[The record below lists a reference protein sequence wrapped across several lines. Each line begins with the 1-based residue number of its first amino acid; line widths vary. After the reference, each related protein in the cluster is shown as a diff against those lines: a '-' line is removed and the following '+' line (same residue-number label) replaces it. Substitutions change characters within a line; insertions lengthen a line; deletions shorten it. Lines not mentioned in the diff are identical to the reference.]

1 MKKIILILSLSIAV
15 TITSFAQS
23 QNPPDINWKQIN
35 TSNFRI
41 IFPQG
46 LENYATQTAS
56 LIDSFYNLDTRNL
69 VLPKPHKTDLLL
81 YNRSVVSNAYATLAP
96 KRMVWYVTPPQSP
109 ILALEPWN
117 ALLAIHEFRHIT
129 QFYEMKTGFSEY
141 VSLFYGQYGW
151 AGMINWAYPNWFFEG
166 DAVYHETI
174 FTNTGRGRLPSFS
187 LPLRTI
193 YLNNQKISYEKAIF
207 RSYKTYYPNHYYI
220 GYHLV
225 SYINRHYGED
235 VWQKIIQR
243 TNTFSYWPFAFE
255 RSVKKY
261 TGDNIRKTYKK
272 TVAELDS
279 LWTDELMKNLD
290 TTGYEKVVTTK
301 KRVWTNYFDPYVIG
315 KDSLLML
322 KSGLDNNTQ
331 LIIWTCGKEKYLRE
345 ISGENISAARNTVVW
360 TTFSTNP
367 RFKEESFNDI
377 VKYNLK
383 TNKLKI
389 ITHKGKYFSPDI
401 SHNADKICAVK
412 YDTDVIPQIVI
423 LDTNGNEQY
432 HFNGKLNEHFVMPL
446 WTSDDEKIIFIKIDE
461 NGESMLMLD
470 PQTNKVETLIE
481 PSYIKFD
488 KPFIY
493 KNFVL
498 FSYDYTGI
506 TNIYTLNID
515 TKEIKRLTSVKFGAS
530 QAVVDSFDNKLIFTN
545 YNLKGLD
552 IVKANFNPS
561 TATPLANL
569 QKKSFEYFLSD
580 KTKSTLTPV
589 DLSFAEEAK
598 YEIQDYKPSKH
609 LLNFHSRGVYTSGQ
623 DLAFSLFSDDV
634 LNTTSLNYN
643 IFYNLFANTFNQSL
657 GIDFK
662 KYFPVFSYNI
672 YGGGYGYY
680 LNKDFPFYY
689 SSDSL
694 ATWHKFG
701 TSFKVSL
708 PLDFSRTI
716 YYNLFNASLSA
727 GYENIFGVSDLAEK
741 YFDFS
746 YSQLLRFDT
755 RIRYV
760 HRRLRSYRDIYPQ
773 WGESITIGGT
783 YVPNIFDVQGYRV
796 FSEIKFYTPGFFKH
810 HGIKITFG
818 AQFNSSMGSG
828 YLPMS
833 VMINYP
839 KGIPQIPSDKFYTAS
854 IYYAFPLCY
863 PDLNIPYLL
872 YIKRIRV
879 TTYANYVYIPLI
891 MPENLYSL
899 GTEIVFDF
907 NIFHLTGITLNAG
920 VGAAYT
926 PFNGQIY
933 TYPVIMDMYF

>member
-1 MKKIILILSLSIAV
+1 MKKIILILSLSVAV
-15 TITSFAQS
+15 NITSFAQS

-35 TSNFRI
+35 TRHFRI

-46 LENYATQTAS
+46 LENYASQTAA
-56 LIDSFYNLDTRNL
+56 LIDSFYKLDTRNL
-69 VLPKPHKTDLLL
+69 ILPKPSKTDLLL
-81 YNRSVVSNAYATLAP
+81 YNRSVVSNAFATLAP

-141 VSLFYGQYGW
+141 ASILYGQYGW
-151 AGMINWAYPNWFFEG
+151 SGMINWAYPNWFFEG

-174 FTNTGRGRLPSFS
+174 FTNTGRGRLASFS

-220 GYHLV
+220 GYHIV

-235 VWQKIIQR
+235 IWQQIIQR

-255 RSVKKY
+255 KSVKKY

-279 LWTDELMKNLD
+279 LWKDDLMKNLD
-290 TTGYEKVVTTK
+290 TTSYEKIVTTK
-301 KRVWTNYFDPYVIG
+301 KRVWTNYFDPYVIS

-331 LIIWTCGKEKYLRE
+331 LIIWANGKEDVLRE
-345 ISGENISAARNTVVW
+345 ISGENISAAENTVVW

-367 RFKEESFNDI
+367 RFQEESFNDI

-383 TNKLKI
+383 THKLKI

-412 YDTDVIPQIVI
+412 YNTDIIPKIVI

-432 HFNGKLNEHFVMPL
+432 NFKGKLNEHFVMPV
-446 WTSDDEKIIFIKIDE
+446 WTYDDKKIIFIKIDTQ
-461 NGESMLMLD
+461 GESMLMLD
-470 PQTNKVETLIE
+470 PQTNKLETLIE

-488 KPFIY
+488 KPFVY

-498 FSYDYTGI
+498 FNYDYTGI
-506 TNIYTLNID
+506 TNIYALNIN

-530 QAVVDSFDNKLIFTN
+530 QAIVDTFNNKLIFTN

-552 IVKANFNPS
+552 IVKSSFNTT
-561 TATPLANL
+561 TATPINDLE
-569 QKKSFEYFLSD
+569 KKSFQYFMSD

-589 DLSFAEEAK
+589 DLSFAQK
-598 YEIQDYKPSKH
+598 TNYEVQDYKPFKH
-609 LLNFHSRGVYTSGQ
+609 LLNFHSHGIYTTGQ

-643 IFYNLFANTFNQSL
+643 IFYNLFANTLNHSL
-657 GIDFK
+657 SIDYK
-662 KYFPVFSYNI
+662 KYFPVFSFNI

-708 PLDFSRTI
+708 PLNFSRTI
-716 YYNLFNASLSA
+716 YYNLFNVSLSA
-727 GYENIFGVSDLAEK
+727 GYENIFDVSDLAEK

-746 YSQLLRFDT
+746 YSQLLRFDSK
-755 RIRYV
+755 INYI
-760 HRRLRSYRDIYPQ
+760 HRRLRSYRDIYPK
-773 WGESITIGGT
+773 WGESITLGSSFIPAT
-783 YVPNIFDVQGYRV
+783 FNMQGYRV
-796 FSEIKFYTPGFFKH
+796 YSQLDLYAPGFAKH
-810 HGIKITFG
+810 NGIKISLG
-818 AQFNSSMGSG
+818 AQFNSPTDSG

-839 KGIPQIPSDKFYTAS
+839 KGIPKILTKKLYSAA

-872 YIKRIRV
+872 YLKRIRV
-879 TTYANYVYIPLI
+879 TTYANYLYIFQKKPS
-891 MPENLYSL
+891 EFYSF
-899 GTEIVFDF
+899 GAEIVFDF

-920 VGAAYT
+920 VGAAYK
-926 PFNGQIY
+926 PINGQTY
-933 TYPVIMDMYF
+933 VYPVIMDMYF